1 MKKLITAF
9 MAIAVMLTGTAA
21 VSAASYFEDSA
32 VVTKL
37 PFSQKSEGSS
47 SGYTNNYDLC
57 PATADEFV
65 ADTTLGQNVLKF
77 FSVGDGESQGWG
89 L

>member
-37 PFSQKSEGSS
+37 AFSQKSEGSS

-65 ADTTLGQNVLKF
+65 ADTTLGQNV
-77 FSVGDGESQGWG
+77 
-89 L
+89 